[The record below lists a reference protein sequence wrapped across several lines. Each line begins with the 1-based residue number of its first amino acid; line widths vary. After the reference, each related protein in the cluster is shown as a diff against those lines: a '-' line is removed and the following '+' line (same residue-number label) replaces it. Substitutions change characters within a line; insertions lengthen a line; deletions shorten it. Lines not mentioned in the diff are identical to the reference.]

1 MGELGRGEQSA
12 RMKAIILRGLLWAA
26 VATADQSHHQSF
38 KQGNSPA
45 VHVSVHKPHGAV
57 HALVHSQPAASPQ
70 SVHGYGGYE
79 KPIVGVHAPAALP
92 YHAPEPYHAPIVH
105 PQPYHAPESYHA
117 PEPYHPPAPVYHS
130 PAPLHVPAPIHAP
143 LVHHA
148 PVHHAAVHHAPLAH
162 HAVHHAAVHHAPAVV
177 PAPVVHHAPVVH
189 TPAYHAPA
197 PHYKEPTEPY
207 SYEYAVSDDY
217 SKASYHAGQS
227 SDEHGAV
234 TGSYSVA
241 LPDGRTQH
249 VHYTA
254 DHVNGYVAEV
264 TYEGT
269 AHYEEVAPYHAPPRP
284 AYHAPAPPA
293 YHAPLPAYHA

>member
-1 MGELGRGEQSA
+1 
-12 RMKAIILRGLLWAA
+12 
-26 VATADQSHHQSF
+26 V
-38 KQGNSPA
+38 
-45 VHVSVHKPHGAV
+45 
-57 HALVHSQPAASPQ
+57 
-70 SVHGYGGYE
+70 
-79 KPIVGVHAPAALP
+79 
-92 YHAPEPYHAPIVH
+92 YHAPPK
-105 PQPYHAPESYHA
+105 
-117 PEPYHPPAPVYHS
+117 PV
-130 PAPLHVPAPIHAP
+130 
-143 LVHHA
+143 
-148 PVHHAAVHHAPLAH
+148 
-162 HAVHHAAVHHAPAVV
+162 
-177 PAPVVHHAPVVH
+177 
-189 TPAYHAPA
+189 YHAPA

-269 AHYEEVAPYHAPPRP
+269 AHYEEVAPYHAPPKP